1 MPIQTTQPKNT
12 YVRKVIVGTPIRK
25 VTSGALS
32 ISNLSGVSITSAAE
46 NDLLQYDSASGNFVN
61 RQVLRRLQ
69 VDQITLD
76 SDTISLSNNQLN
88 ISGSVDVTGNLGLSG
103 IGSAN
108 VFRQSNLGAF
118 NDSDLTTKL
127 YVDNEVDKVKHV
139 IFKTDDNF
147 TDSINIYDA
156 ETLRIIG
163 GNSISTSATKIG
175 SEYRLV
181 LDVDSTGVTPGQYGS
196 GAQVPVLTIN
206 DQGQVTAINTV
217 AVAGVTNLEYDSS
230 DNSGVITISTADGQT
245 FSSSVTLNP
254 FSTNDLKE
262 SDNLYYTRTR
272 FDSALGD
279 ATSISTIRGMI
290 STSGDLQYNA
300 NTGVISV
307 DIQQVY
313 TSDDFDSDLDDAIA
327 NSVNIHWYPDSN
339 YFDLNVTGVD
349 SGTYGSTTQIP
360 TFTVDKYGRLYDIDT
375 VAVAGVDST
384 SWLSGTN
391 TFRINTADGQFYD
404 TVFDSFGTDIR
415 LKDNVNLTLGNV
427 DGFDVDLYHDGTNFI
442 AKNNASGN
450 IEVLSDTQRFLT
462 RAGNTLFDAAEI
474 GNGVRLFYNSIERL
488 QTTDSGLNVTG
499 NILPDVD
506 SSYDLGSSNRKW
518 KDLYLSGQSIYLGN
532 LILKDSAGGLAIKN
546 SNGDAVDLVAKHAR
560 FDSAFI
566 SQLSVDSLNVSQ
578 LHIDSS
584 FVNNFNIV
592 YMEANTAEI
601 QQLAVDSISA
611 QTLNVVTGDIDQFT
625 SDSSFIQQLNVVSG
639 DIDTLTSTNAII
651 DSIYAGQLN
660 VAIGDIDT
668 FTSSNAIIDS
678 ALISNLNVLVGDID
692 TAILGQVTIDSAA
705 ITNLSADTLDITT
718 VLIDSAT
725 ITNIAATTVNIDSAT
740 VNAIAIGNANVN
752 NAEIDSAFISTISS
766 VSGDIDSAS
775 ITNLAVVTANINTA
789 DINAVDITT
798 ASIDSATITNL
809 AATTATID
817 SATVDTLASSAINAA
832 NADIDSAFISNL
844 NVITGDIDT
853 ATLGLVTADSAT
865 ITNLA
870 ASASIT
876 NTLTSDSASITN
888 LATSTGIVGQLTSD
902 SAFVTQLNANNSH
915 IDDLSADSIHTT
927 QLNASMAHID
937 ALTADSSSIT
947 TLATATGIVN
957 QLTSVS
963 ASINQIASDSAAITQ
978 ISSAKLLTDSI
989 EAGRS
994 SLGYIELDAASYSDL
1009 TPPSLDEGALWYNSG
1024 PDALVY
1030 RSSTSSAVKIGQE
1043 EVTRVFNNS
1052 GSQIDKGKAVYVTG
1066 ASNDFPTVALARA
1079 NSLGTVYKT
1088 LGLTKDDIPASQYGL
1103 VINRG
1108 LVGGLDTQS
1117 FSAGDVVHV
1126 SVDSAGELISSNPV
1140 YPNYAV
1146 EIGTVLV
1153 SQAPNVGIGG
1163 CIQVSITK
1171 EIVETLR
1178 VAGDGRIDA
1187 DLTIGGNLNVLGT
1200 ETRTAVSNLNVAD
1213 TFIYL
1218 GAGDTIGAGNT
1229 NFNGTGDQNATFTGH
1244 YKGDSDET
1252 FRVRISAVGGDTIE
1266 WALDSWGA
1274 GTLPFDSAA
1283 GPTTWNLTND
1293 GLIAPLNYGISIDFD
1308 AATGHD
1314 LNDSWHGSASPV
1326 NVQIGLAGNYNEP
1339 DDIYRHAG
1347 VFRDIS
1353 DGTWKFFDN
1362 YTPEPSGN
1370 INTAHATFSYADLR
1384 AKDITGTTIEASV
1397 GFTGTLTGTASDIS
1411 NHTTT
1416 NLTEGSNLY
1425 YTTTRA
1431 NTDFDTRLGTKST
1444 TNLSEGT
1451 NLYYTST
1458 RANTDF
1464 DTRLATKSTTD
1475 LSEGSNL
1482 YYTQGRFDTAFTA
1495 KSTTDLS
1502 EGSNLYYTT
1511 TRANTDFDTRLG
1523 TKSTTDVAEGTNLY
1537 YTKVRTDSDINQGF
1551 ADRTTDNLTEG
1562 SNLYYT
1568 STRANTDFDT
1578 RLALKSTDN
1587 LSEGSTNLYYTDARA
1602 DSDAKNAISVS
1613 GDLSYDPSTGIISL
1627 DVEDAYTKANFDSDL
1642 GTAST
1647 SDLPEGTNLY
1657 YTDTRVR
1664 QAISASGDLSYDQ
1677 GTGNFSIDVEEIYT
1691 AANFD
1696 SDFGTAIQTIDGN
1709 LVPAINE
1716 TYDLG
1721 DSNYRWKD
1729 LYLSGNTIDIGGTL
1743 ISVDSHDG
1751 GVRFHNPS
1759 FDRVAMRGLAIDLGG
1774 TGTKI
1779 TLKKHSTNGLLQ
1791 VVDSDDTQLKYDLS
1805 QQTTDSLGE
1814 GSLNLYYTTTRANS
1828 DIDARLVGGTGI
1840 TVASGDI
1847 SITNTAVTAGAYGD
1861 ASNIPT
1867 FTVNDQ
1873 GQLTAAGTVAVAGVS
1888 STAFDS
1894 ASGVMTINT
1903 ADGGAFNTIIADS
1916 DFTVKRAREAFSAGT
1931 GVTLSNGVISIE
1943 QDVDSTGTF
1952 EVDKALVDKLEVSSD
1967 SEGSY
1972 HIENN
1977 VVMRTIA
1984 QHSDS
1989 AGGNLIIDIY
1999 MRTDFKTESH
2009 RYYEN
2014 GSAKGYYLAWKQEDL
2029 RTAREF
2035 QAPHLDLVPGQTY
2048 RFWDEDSSMVT
2059 HDLRF
2064 FYDDARSGTYNDSDV
2079 VYNATAAGTAGSY
2092 SQISIDQYTPR
2103 TLAYQC
2109 LNHPYM
2115 GNSFNTNTNAG
2126 GRMKGTSTGIAIDG
2140 NIEATID
2147 GGTY

>member
-25 VTSGALS
+25 VTSGSLS
-32 ISNLSGVSITSAAE
+32 INNLAGVTINNAVE
-46 NDLLQYDSASGNFVN
+46 NDLLQYDSASASFVN
-61 RQVLRRLQ
+61 RQELQRLQ

-76 SDTISLSNNQLN
+76 SDTISLTNNQLN

-108 VFRQSNLGAF
+108 IFRQSNLGAF

-156 ETLRIIG
+156 ETFRIVG
-163 GNSISTSATKIG
+163 GNSISTSATKLG

-181 LDVDSTGVTPGQYGS
+181 LDIDSTGVTPGQYGS

-245 FSSSVTLNP
+245 FSSAVTLNP

-279 ATSISTIRGMI
+279 ATSTSTIRGMI
-290 STSGDLQYNA
+290 STSGDLQYNST
-300 NTGVISV
+300 TGVISV

-313 TSDDFDSDLDDAIA
+313 TSDDFDSDLDNAIA
-327 NSVNIHWYPDSN
+327 NSFNIHWYPDSN
-339 YFDLNVTGVD
+339 YFDLNETGID
-349 SGTYGSTTQIP
+349 SGTYGSATQIP
-360 TFTVDKYGRLYDIDT
+360 RFTVDKYGRLYGIDT
-375 VAVAGVDST
+375 VSVAGVDST

-404 TVFDSFGTDIR
+404 TTFDSFGTDIR

-427 DGFDVDLYHDGTNFI
+427 DGDDVDLYHDGTNFI
-442 AKNNASGN
+442 VKNNASGD

-462 RAGNTLFDAAEI
+462 RSGNTLFDASEI

-488 QTTDSGLNVTG
+488 QTTDSGLNITG

-518 KDLYLSGQSIYLGN
+518 KDLYLSGQSIYLGS
-532 LILKDSAGGLAIKN
+532 LILSDSAGGLAIKN
-546 SNGDAVDLVAKHAR
+546 ANGGAVDLVAKHAR

-584 FVNNFNIV
+584 FVNNLNIV
-592 YMEANTAEI
+592 NLEATTGEI
-601 QQLAVDSISA
+601 LQLSSDSIST

-625 SDSSFIQQLNVVSG
+625 SDSAFIQQLNVISG
-639 DIDTLTSTNAII
+639 DIDTLTSTDAII

-668 FTSSNAIIDS
+668 FTSANADIDS
-678 ALISNLNVLVGDID
+678 AFISNLNVLVGDID
-692 TAILGQVTIDSAA
+692 TATLGQVTIDSAT

-725 ITNIAATTVNIDSAT
+725 ITNLAT
-740 VNAIAIGNANVN
+740 
-752 NAEIDSAFISTISS
+752 
-766 VSGDIDSAS
+766 
-775 ITNLAVVTANINTA
+775 
-789 DINAVDITT
+789 
-798 ASIDSATITNL
+798 
-809 AATTATID
+809 TTATVD
-817 SATVDTLASSAINAA
+817 SATVDTLATSLINAT

-870 ASASIT
+870 ASTSII
-876 NTLTSDSASITN
+876 NSLTSDSASITN
-888 LATSTGIVGQLTSD
+888 LATSTGIVAQLISD
-902 SAFVTQLNANNSH
+902 SAFVAQLNANNSH

-937 ALTADSSSIT
+937 ALTADSSTIT
-947 TLATATGIVN
+947 TLATTTGIVN

-963 ASINQIASDSAAITQ
+963 ASIDQIVSDSASITQ
-978 ISSAKLLTDSI
+978 ISSAKLLADSI

-994 SLGYIELDAASYSDL
+994 SLGYIELDATNYADL
-1009 TPPSLDEGALWYNSG
+1009 TPPTSTEGAVWYNSG

-1030 RSSTSSAVKIGQE
+1030 KSATSSAVKIGQE

-1066 ASNDFPTVALARA
+1066 ASNDFPTIALARA
-1079 NSLGTVYKT
+1079 NSLNTVYKT

-1117 FSAGDVVHV
+1117 FTAGDVVHV
-1126 SVDSAGELISSNPV
+1126 SVDSAGELITTNPV

-1153 SQAPNVGIGG
+1153 SEAPNVGIGG
-1163 CIQVSITK
+1163 CVQVSITK
-1171 EIVETLR
+1171 EVVETLR

-1218 GAGDTIGAGNT
+1218 GAGDTIGTGNT

-1252 FRVRISAVGGDTIE
+1252 FRVRISATGGDTIE

-1293 GLIAPLNYGISIDFD
+1293 GLIAPLNYGVSIDFD

-1353 DGTWKFFDN
+1353 DGVWKFFDN

-1370 INTAHATFSYADLR
+1370 INTAHATYSYADLR
-1384 AKDITGTTIEASV
+1384 AKDVTGSTIEATT

-1411 NHTTT
+1411 NHATT
-1416 NLTEGSNLY
+1416 NLVEGTNLY
-1425 YTTTRA
+1425 YTKVRTDSDINQGFADRTT
-1431 NTDFDTRLGTKST
+1431 TD
-1444 TNLSEGT
+1444 LSEGT
-1451 NLYYTST
+1451 NLYYT
-1458 RANTDF
+1458 
-1464 DTRLATKSTTD
+1464 
-1475 LSEGSNL
+1475 
-1482 YYTQGRFDTAFTA
+1482 TA
-1495 KSTTDLS
+1495 
-1502 EGSNLYYTT
+1502 
-1511 TRANTDFDTRLG
+1511 RVNTDFDTRLG

-1537 YTKVRTDSDINQGF
+1537 YTKVRTDSDVNQGF
-1551 ADRTTDNLTEG
+1551 ADRTTDDLAEG

-1578 RLALKSTDN
+1578 RLALKSTDD
-1587 LSEGSTNLYYTDARA
+1587 LTEGSTNLYYTDTRA

-1613 GDLSYDPSTGIISL
+1613 GDLSYDPVTGIISL

-1647 SDLPEGTNLY
+1647 TDLPEGTNLY

-1664 QAISASGDLSYDQ
+1664 QAISATGDLSYDQ
-1677 GTGNFSIDVEEIYT
+1677 VSGNFSIDVEEIYT
-1691 AANFD
+1691 EANFD
-1696 SDFGTAIQTIDGN
+1696 SDFGVAITSIDGS
-1709 LVPAINE
+1709 LIPALDS

-1721 DSNYRWKD
+1721 SQTNKWHD
-1729 LYLSGNTIDIGGTL
+1729 LWLSGNTINLGGSR
-1743 ISVDSHDG
+1743 ISSDPADNSI
-1751 GVRFHNPS
+1751 RFHTPGGANAA
-1759 FDRVAMRGLAIDLGG
+1759 VRGLDLEVGAHSG
-1774 TGTKI
+1774 RKI
-1779 TLKKHSTNGLLQ
+1779 RLKKHSSNNTLL
-1791 VVDSDDTQLKYDLS
+1791 VTDDSDIPVAFDLS
-1805 QQTTDSLGE
+1805 LNSTTDVAE
-1814 GSLNLYYTTTRANS
+1814 GTNLYYTAARAETEARNS
-1828 DIDARLVGGTGI
+1828 LVGGTGI
-1840 TVASGDI
+1840 TYTPATGTID
-1847 SITNTAVTAGAYGD
+1847 ITNSGVTAATYGS
-1861 ASNIPT
+1861 ASAVPQLTI
-1867 FTVNDQ
+1867 NDQ
-1873 GQLTAAGTVAVAGVS
+1873 GQITNATTVAVAGVS

-1894 ASGVMTINT
+1894 ALGVMTINT
-1903 ADGGAFNTIIADS
+1903 ADGGSYNTIIADS

-1931 GVTLSNGVISIE
+1931 GVTLTNGVIAIE
-1943 QDVDSTGTF
+1943 QDVDSAGTF
-1952 EVDKALVDKLEVSSD
+1952 EVDKALVDKLEVSSAE
-1967 SEGSY
+1967 EGSY

-1989 AGGNLIIDIY
+1989 ANGNLIIDIY
-1999 MRTDFKTESH
+1999 MRTDFKTEAH
-2009 RYYEN
+2009 RYYQN
-2014 GSAKGYYLAWKQEDL
+2014 GSAKGYFLAWELADL
-2029 RTAREF
+2029 RTDREF

-2048 RFWDEDSSMVT
+2048 RFWDQDSSMVT

-2064 FYDDARSGTYNDSDV
+2064 YYDDARSGSYNDSDV
-2079 VYNATAAGTAGSY
+2079 VYNATAAGTLGSY

-2126 GRMKGTSTGIAIDG
+2126 GRMKGTSTGIAVDG